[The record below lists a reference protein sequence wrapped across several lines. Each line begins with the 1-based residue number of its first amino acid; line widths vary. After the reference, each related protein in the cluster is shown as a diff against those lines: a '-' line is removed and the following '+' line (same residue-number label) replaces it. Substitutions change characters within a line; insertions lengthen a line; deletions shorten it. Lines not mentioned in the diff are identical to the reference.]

1 MLTLTHQNSGGP
13 YLTITKDTVIVGKA
27 NNSSWTVSTCDMGG
41 MSYRF
46 SFTVL
51 SGDNAIMVRFSDSP
65 NANTYNSEA
74 GYGVYTYYNNNS
86 QLYYYNDPNG
96 SFLTGKGKGNGTYSV
111 GDLIEIEYS
120 IADGCI
126 KIYKNNTLVVAQKT
140 KYRRYVQ
147 FVTSGSLSAESI
159 TINYSLNTSEA
170 VNFKS
175 FVTAIGKRISSTTS
189 IPYNILKKLITCS
202 NTNESRAISIKEAC
216 NICKQILNNL
226 DIETNGYITE
236 ITQKDSL
243 TILSKN
249 SAIAILDRYISVYN
263 WIDTIYTND
272 ISILKSDT
280 NYKVIIADE
289 TTNSATISAT
299 LVGGGS
305 GGGGAY
311 GCDGDK
317 NASYTINVYSGAP
330 GCDSQLYISYPNNS
344 PFTLSASGGAQKD
357 MASIKVGG
365 NPTNNAVGT
374 NGNNGKQIS
383 GKAPLKDGSTILGI
397 KGNGGQGSGGVS
409 VTAGGATGG
418 KTFTNQKTSNGTTY
432 WCDGYGATNEW
443 SGDDLTFG
451 GGGGQGGGNTASI
464 YKDIRRRK
472 GNNSHK
478 GPTAAT
484 VVASTNAG
492 TDNGKLGTV
501 VIGGRGGYY
510 SGSNWGTPQPTQ
522 EEQGR
527 TGAGIGGYG
536 GQRRFVTDA
545 AASSNG
551 GNGGNSGRI
560 TGRSNK
566 YIYFIEWEY
575 PTSDIPGG
583 GFVPD

>member
-1 MLTLTHQNSGGP
+1 MLVLTHQNSGGP

-51 SGDNAIMVRFSDSP
+51 SGDNAIMIRFSDSS
-65 NANTYNSEA
+65 NADTYRSEE
-74 GYGVYTYYNNNS
+74 GYGVYTYYTKNS
-86 QLYYYNDPNG
+86 QLYYYNDPSG

-226 DIETNGYITE
+226 DIETSGYITE

-263 WIDTIYTND
+263 WIDIIYTNE
-272 ISILKSDT
+272 IANLKSDT
-280 NYKVIIADE
+280 NYKVIVADE

-305 GGGGAY
+305 GGKGAY

-317 NASYTINVYSGAP
+317 NASYTINVYGGAP
-330 GCDSQLYISYPNNS
+330 GCASQLYISYPNDT
-344 PFTLSASGGAQKD
+344 PVTLSASGGAQQ
-357 MASIKVGG
+357 SRTSLKVGG
-365 NPTNNAVGT
+365 DPTNNAAGT
-374 NGNNGKQIS
+374 TGNNGQQIS
-383 GKAPLKDGSTILGI
+383 SNVIFKDGSTILGI

-409 VTAGGATGG
+409 VSNNGGG
-418 KTFTNQKTSNGTTY
+418 TFTNQRTSNNITY
-432 WCDGYGATNEW
+432 WCEGEGATNKW
-443 SGDDLTFG
+443 SEDDLTFG

-464 YKDIRRRK
+464 YQDIRRKK

-522 EEQGR
+522 EVQGR
-527 TGAGIGGYG
+527 TGAGVGGYG

-560 TGRSNK
+560 TGHSDK

-583 GFVPD
+583 DFPSE